1 MDSANG
7 ARSYALTGA
16 LTADVDLLLEGLGPC
31 TAIRVGAAG
40 DLSVVG
46 ADGIAVPLPA
56 LIAGE
61 VVDIQATKILAA
73 GTTATKITV
82 FW

>member
-1 MDSANG
+1 MDTANS

-40 DLSVVG
+40 DLAVVG
-46 ADGIAVPLPA
+46 ADGTALVVPGLIGSEVLHLQAVKL
-56 LIAGE
+56 
-61 VVDIQATKILAA
+61 LAA
-73 GTTATKITV
+73 GTTVAKITV